1 MNFPLLTVSHLGI
14 VEKRDFIRQKLHWLF
29 IVNDEALSRLG
40 RMDQNDSVNMLVSHP
55 VSESK
60 DSLEFVPG
68 LKFIVTLGKKK

>member
-14 VEKRDFIRQKLHWLF
+14 VEKRDFIRQKLHLLF

>member
-1 MNFPLLTVSHLGI
+1 M
-14 VEKRDFIRQKLHWLF
+14 KQKLYLWF
-29 IVNDEALSRLG
+29 IVNDEALSRRG

-68 LKFIVTLGKKK
+68 LKFIVTLGKKG

>member
-14 VEKRDFIRQKLHWLF
+14 VEKRVFIRQKLHLLF

-68 LKFIVTLGKKK
+68 LRFIVTLGKKK

>member
-1 MNFPLLTVSHLGI
+1 MSDLGI
-14 VEKRDFIRQKLHWLF
+14 VEKRDFIRQKLHLLF

-40 RMDQNDSVNMLVSHP
+40 RMDQSDSVTMLVSHP

-68 LKFIVTLGKKK
+68 LKFIVTLGKKE

>member
-1 MNFPLLTVSHLGI
+1 MYQIAKTLLL
-14 VEKRDFIRQKLHWLF
+14 KMKQKLYLWF
-29 IVNDEALSRLG
+29 IVHDEALSRRG

-68 LKFIVTLGKKK
+68 LKFIVTLGKKG